1 MTKTKTSPKK
11 AAALAVAS
19 LVLLFGCTKPP
30 SQEQTPS
37 PAKDN
42 AIGTQELLN
51 VSYDVSRDFYKA
63 YNPLFLE
70 EHAQYK
76 NLTIKQSH
84 GSSSKQAQSI
94 AQGLKADVA
103 TMNQAS
109 DIELLV
115 KNNLVLPSWQNDF
128 PNHAVPFSSVVVF
141 VVRQGNPKQIK
152 DWSDLT
158 KDGTQIVIA
167 NPKTTGNGRYAF
179 LGAYGYAH
187 KQFAQDP
194 AQIQDFGRKLLSN
207 VVIFDNGG
215 RAASTSFAQ
224 RGLGDVLITFEN
236 EAHNIIRNKFKDQNL
251 SIVYPSYTIV
261 SENPVAQVN
270 AVTAQKNTQDI
281 AKEYLSYLWSDKAQA
296 LGASFYLRPS
306 NPQILAQNSE
316 LFPEVQSFDPTQ
328 IFGSWEKIMSDIFG
342 DGGVYDTLVS
352 K

>member
-1 MTKTKTSPKK
+1 MTKPRLIPQK
-11 AAALAVAS
+11 AATLAIAS
-19 LVLLFGCTKPP
+19 LVLLLGCAKPNQD
-30 SQEQTPS
+30 SQAKNTQTSS
-37 PAKDN
+37 PA
-42 AIGTQELLN
+42 QELLN

-70 EHAQYK
+70 EHKQYSS
-76 NLTIKQSH
+76 LSIKQSH

-115 KNNLVLPSWQNDF
+115 KHNLVSPNWQNDL

-141 VVRQGNPKQIK
+141 VVRQDNPKQIK
-152 DWSDLT
+152 DWGDLT

-187 KQFAQDP
+187 KAFAQDN
-194 AQIQDFGRKLLSN
+194 AKIQDFGKKLLSN

-251 SIVYPSYTIV
+251 SIVYPSYTII
-261 SENPVAQVN
+261 SENPVAQVE
-270 AVTAQKNTQDI
+270 AVSTQKNTQDI
-281 AKEYLSYLWSDKAQA
+281 AKAYLEYLWSDKAQN

-316 LFPEVQSFDPTQ
+316 LFPAVQSFDPTQ
-328 IFGSWEKIMSDIFG
+328 IFGSWDKIMSDIFG